1 MHNGGTIS
9 GNSPHDSAP
18 DRVAAP
24 TPFLYWAGGNAFIRP
39 SMGSQR
45 AFAFTVEEY
54 STSNKWV
61 FSSQLITQ
69 HSDFPGSLVL
79 KTLPYNARSV
89 DLIPSWRAK
98 ILHTS
103 RPENPENLKQKQ
115 YCHKFNKDFKNG
127 LHQGF
132 PGGSVVK
139 NLTTNAGNRGWISDP
154 GRSHM
159 LQSS

>member
-1 MHNGGTIS
+1 MEGPSQVTALMTVLPTGSLLHSIS
-9 GNSPHDSAP
+9 LLS
-18 DRVAAP
+18 RWQC
-24 TPFLYWAGGNAFIRP
+24 LYFRP
-39 SMGSQR
+39 STGSQR

-79 KTLPYNARSV
+79 KTLSYNARSV
-89 DLIPSWRAK
+89 HLIPSWGAK

-115 YCHKFNKDFKNG
+115 YCHKFIKDFKNG

-139 NLTTNAGNRGWISDP
+139 NLTTNAGNPGWISDP
-154 GRSHM
+154 ERSHM